1 MTRALKIENLT
12 EIDKTASQVLRVI
25 SLHIGDAEAAF
36 VDYALIAKSLN
47 LDRKVVSSAVNRMV
61 QNKILKKEDG
71 KLAILNS
78 VLLN

>member
-25 SLHIGDAEAAF
+25 SLHIGADEAAF

-47 LDRKVVSSAVNRMV
+47 VKRSVVSSAVDRMI
-61 QNKILKKEDG
+61 QNKILKVENG